1 MANQEVRDD
10 GEPPETTPQWH
21 TLECVDPG
29 YYATTRTRS
38 LLIFLLLSLQTF
50 AQSLM
55 ATCIFVI
62 LPVCCCFS
70 LSPSP
75 PLSKTLVRCLCSFST
90 DQLASPPPSPQVIA
104 HDTDATVE
112 QSLGF
117 GVVYLLTSTLAQP
130 VFKELSFVFGRRV
143 PFTLGA
149 ALFVLGTALCGW
161 AETATLLLV
170 ARGIQGIG
178 AGGPIPIE
186 ALILTDLFDMRQRAK
201 WVSFLNIAWTIGTVS
216 GPLIGGLLVR
226 PESIGWVIESLPP
239 FSL

>member
-70 LSPSP
+70 FLPLPS
-75 PLSKTLVRCLCSFST
+75 LRKALVRSLCSFSLLT
-90 DQLASPPPSPQVIA
+90 NLLPFPLLHRLSRTIPMPPS
-104 HDTDATVE
+104 
-112 QSLGF
+112 S
-117 GVVYLLTSTLAQP
+117 
-130 VFKELSFVFGRRV
+130 
-143 PFTLGA
+143 
-149 ALFVLGTALCGW
+149 
-161 AETATLLLV
+161 
-170 ARGIQGIG
+170 
-178 AGGPIPIE
+178 
-186 ALILTDLFDMRQRAK
+186 RA
-201 WVSFLNIAWTIGTVS
+201 WVSASSTS
-216 GPLIGGLLVR
+216 
-226 PESIGWVIESLPP
+226 
-239 FSL
+239 